1 MSLGI
6 FRVLGIILFLY
17 LVWRNLNENYDDQK
31 LITFSWL
38 GLLGFLVFGRLFY
51 GLINWGVWN
60 NDLIDWVSVGNK
72 PGMSYIGGY
81 LGFIL
86 VAWWFARKEQWK
98 FLGFIEDLMKPL
110 IIMLWLFMLDEFL
123 RSKFSIT
130 VVVFFVLLVMIFLF
144 AGWVTNKY
152 RSFVWY
158 KSGKKGFV
166 LLSSNFLFFLILIP
180 VLILFKESLV
190 NIILS
195 LSVSLASLIGLFIL
209 GGKNYDRK

>member
-86 VAWWFARKEQWK
+86 VAWWFVRKEQWK
-98 FLGFIEDLMKPL
+98 FLGFVEDLMKPL

-123 RSKFSIT
+123 RSKFSIN

-180 VLILFKESLV
+180 VLILFKDNLV

-195 LSVSLASLIGLFIL
+195 LSVSLVSLIGLLIL

>member
-1 MSLGI
+1 MTLGI
-6 FRVLGIILFLY
+6 LRVLGIVLFLY
-17 LVWRNLNENYDDQK
+17 LIWRNLSENYDDQK

-86 VAWWFARKEQWK
+86 IAWWFAQKEQWK
-98 FLGFIEDLMKPL
+98 FLGFVEDLMKPF
-110 IIMLWLFMLDEFL
+110 ITMLWFFMLDEFL
-123 RSKFSIT
+123 RSKFSIN
-130 VVVFFVLLVMIFLF
+130 VVVFFVLLVAIFLF
-144 AGWVTNKY
+144 AGWVVKKY

-180 VLILFKESLV
+180 VLILFKDGLV

-195 LSVSLASLIGLFIL
+195 SIISLVSLIGLFIL
-209 GGKNYDRK
+209 GGKNYDK